1 MSKSETTTPAT
12 SVVESASSSTRTT
25 TASTGITTT
34 SVKIARPRGTS
45 ASNSNPTTEPT
56 MTIDN
61 FFGKPV
67 GAAVL
72 FLNDFHFG
80 KRLNDLNRCARLV
93 PDDVKGF
100 ASMLS
105 NTPQAGPATAKLAID
120 QLVSWADDAQ
130 KNS

>member
-1 MSKSETTTPAT
+1 
-12 SVVESASSSTRTT
+12 
-25 TASTGITTT
+25 
-34 SVKIARPRGTS
+34 
-45 ASNSNPTTEPT
+45 

-72 FLNDFHFG
+72 FLNGFQFG
-80 KRLNDLNRCARLV
+80 KRINDLNRCARLV
-93 PDDVKGF
+93 PDDVKGM

-120 QLVSWADDAQ
+120 QLVSWADDAEQ
-130 KNS
+130 LEDSLRSEMFTHSEKFTA

>member
-1 MSKSETTTPAT
+1 MNKSETTTPAT
-12 SVVESASSSTRTT
+12 SVVESASSSARTATARTGTT
-25 TASTGITTT
+25 TTN
-34 SVKIARPRGTS
+34 VNIAKQRGTS
-45 ASNSNPTTEPT
+45 ASNSNPTTETT

-72 FLNDFHFG
+72 FLNAFHFG
-80 KRLNDLNRCARLV
+80 GRINDLNRCARLV
-93 PDDVKGF
+93 PDDVKGM

-105 NTPQAGPATAKLAID
+105 PTSTAESAGYAID

>member
-1 MSKSETTTPAT
+1 MSKSETMTPAT
-12 SVVESASSSTRTT
+12 SVVETASSSTR
-25 TASTGITTT
+25 AAMAVSNITTT
-34 SVKIARPRGTS
+34 SVKIAKQRGKS
-45 ASNSNPTTEPT
+45 SSNSNPLTES
-56 MTIDN
+56 MTLDN

-80 KRLNDLNRCARLV
+80 GRLNDLNRCARLV
-93 PDDVKGF
+93 PDDVKGM

-105 NTPQAGPATAKLAID
+105 PDNSAESAGYAID
-120 QLVSWADDAQ
+120 TLVSWADDAQ

>member
-1 MSKSETTTPAT
+1 MNKSETTTPAT
-12 SVVESASSSTRTT
+12 SVVESASSSARTATARTGTT
-25 TASTGITTT
+25 TTN
-34 SVKIARPRGTS
+34 VNIAKQRGTA
-45 ASNSNPTTEPT
+45 ASNSNPTTETT

-72 FLNDFHFG
+72 FLNAFHFG
-80 KRLNDLNRCARLV
+80 GRINDLNRCARLV
-93 PDDVKGF
+93 PDDVKGM

-105 NTPQAGPATAKLAID
+105 PTSTAESAGYAID

>member
-1 MSKSETTTPAT
+1 MTKSETTTSAT
-12 SVVESASSSTRTT
+12 SVVVSASSSAHNTTARTGTT
-25 TASTGITTT
+25 TS
-34 SVKIARPRGTS
+34 SVKIARQRGTS
-45 ASNSNPTTEPT
+45 AFNSPHSAET

-105 NTPQAGPATAKLAID
+105 NTPQAGPATANLAID

>member
-1 MSKSETTTPAT
+1 MNKSETTTPAT
-12 SVVESASSSTRTT
+12 SVVESASSSARTATERTGTT
-25 TASTGITTT
+25 TTN
-34 SVKIARPRGTS
+34 VNIAKQRGTS
-45 ASNSNPTTEPT
+45 ASNSNPTTDTT

-72 FLNDFHFG
+72 FLNAFHFG
-80 KRLNDLNRCARLV
+80 GRINDLNRCARLV
-93 PDDVKGF
+93 PDDVKGM

-105 NTPQAGPATAKLAID
+105 PTSTAESAGYAID